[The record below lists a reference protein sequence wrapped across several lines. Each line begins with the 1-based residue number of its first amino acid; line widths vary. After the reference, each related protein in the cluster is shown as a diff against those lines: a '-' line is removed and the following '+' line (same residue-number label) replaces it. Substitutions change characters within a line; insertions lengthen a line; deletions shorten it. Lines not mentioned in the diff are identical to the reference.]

1 MRTVDSANPLARNS
15 TSQPSTA
22 RGVALPSG
30 IPPRAE
36 LAMWLRVRVAYMA
49 LVLAL
54 RSEAASAVVIHSRA
68 KVPTVSV
75 VSLAG

>member
-1 MRTVDSANPLARNS
+1 
-15 TSQPSTA
+15 
-22 RGVALPSG
+22 
-30 IPPRAE
+30 
-36 LAMWLRVRVAYMA
+36 MWLRVRVAYMA

-68 KVPTVSV
+68 KVPMVSM

>member
-1 MRTVDSANPLARNS
+1 MSYAMRTVDSA
-15 TSQPSTA
+15 
-22 RGVALPSG
+22 SG

-54 RSEAASAVVIHSRA
+54 RWDGGQRWVIHSRA

>member
-1 MRTVDSANPLARNS
+1 
-15 TSQPSTA
+15 
-22 RGVALPSG
+22 
-30 IPPRAE
+30 
-36 LAMWLRVRVAYMA
+36 MA

-68 KVPTVSV
+68 NVPTVSV